1 MTVDEFTRLLSAI
14 GGITSPIAI
23 ILIGRLSKKTDNTNE
38 NVKKI
43 EIATNSMKDALVKA
57 TAAAS
62 HAAGL
67 AEGLT
72 QGRDEQNSIS

>member
-23 ILIGRLSKKTDNTNE
+23 MLIGRLIKKTDNTNE

-43 EIATNSMKDALVKA
+43 EVATNSMKDALVKA
-57 TAAAS
+57 VGELMYAK
-62 HAAGL
+62 GVK
-67 AEGLT
+67 
-72 QGRDEQNSIS
+72 DESERQTKPRKTIK